1 MSEITVI
8 LADDHQLVR
17 QGVRSLLEHEP
28 DMSVVGEASD
38 GLKAVDLTARLK
50 PQVLVVDLIMP
61 GLSGVEVTRQVTR
74 LSPATRV
81 ILLSMYMDEPYV
93 IEALRYGAYGYVL
106 KESNISDLI
115 RAIREVTKGRHYLSP
130 PLSERAV
137 DAYLEKIGDAPL
149 DLYDTLSTREREVLH
164 LAIEGFGNAEIAER
178 LYISVRTTEAHRASM
193 MRKLS
198 LRSQTDLIRYAIGKG
213 IIPRKPE

>member
-1 MSEITVI
+1 MSKITVV

-28 DMSVVGEASD
+28 DMIVVGEASD
-38 GLKAVDLTARLK
+38 GLKTVELTARLK

-61 GLSGVEVTRQVTR
+61 GLSGVEVTRQLTKA
-74 LSPATRV
+74 SPGTKV

-93 IEALRYGAYGYVL
+93 IKALRYGAYGYVL

-115 RAIREVTKGRHYLSP
+115 RAIREVTMGRHYLSP

-137 DAYLEKIGDAPL
+137 DAYLEKIGDGPL

-164 LAIEGFGNAEIAER
+164 LAVEGLGNAEIADR
-178 LYISVRTTEAHRASM
+178 LYISVRTTEAHRTSM

-198 LRSQTDLIRYAIGKG
+198 LRGQTDLIKYAIGRG